1 MKKARGYTLAGA
13 MMAFALTAASPALT
27 AELEIVDGGI
37 PKSLT
42 GKPGDPEAGKKAMIN
57 RKLGN
62 CLACHTLTSMAD
74 QPFHGEIGPTL
85 DGVADRY
92 EEPQLR
98 LIVANA
104 KAIFD
109 GTIMPGFLV
118 SDGLSRVA
126 KKFEGKSIL
135 EPANVEDI
143 VAFLL
148 TLKE

>member
-1 MKKARGYTLAGA
+1 MKKARGYMLAGA
-13 MMAFALTAASPALT
+13 VAAFALATASPAVT

-42 GKPGDPEAGKKAMIN
+42 GKPGNAEAGKKAIIN

-62 CLACHTLTSMAD
+62 CLACHTLSTLAD

-104 KAIFD
+104 KAVFD
-109 GTIMPGFLV
+109 GSMMPGFLV
-118 SDGLSRVA
+118 TDGLNRVA
-126 KKFEGKSIL
+126 KNFQGKSIL
-135 EPANVEDI
+135 EPAHVEDI
-143 VAFLL
+143 VAYLL